1 MKKLTEIEKGGE
13 GRIKSLEGGRRFT
26 AQLRTMGLKEGS
38 KLRVIAIE
46 PFGGP
51 VVVKSHNTTITLGR
65 GKAEK
70 IIMEE

>member
-1 MKKLTEIEKGGE
+1 MKKLVEMSKGE
-13 GRIKSLEGGRRFT
+13 ASRIVRLEGGRRFSG
-26 AQLRTMGLKEGS
+26 QLRTMGLKEGS

-70 IIMEE
+70 ILVEE